1 MKRILVIFLTFVSL
15 FLQNAICAQPGP
27 PRYREQEISPGG
39 DMVIEYRYDYAK
51 EHHEVWL
58 KSIEDTLSPVF
69 LYEFSRD
76 AKVMVSPDE
85 QWLIIN
91 NHMGSDISE
100 VILFRKTTDLKFTE
114 LKTRNISRKSWQFF
128 CRKNKI
134 TNLTFHHQYVE
145 CMMWSSDSR
154 YLLLKLS
161 GYENDSNYA
170 DSWLCIYDI
179 EKDSFSTDLS
189 QMNREAVRVGFQER

>member
-1 MKRILVIFLTFVSL
+1 MKRILVIFLTFMSL
-15 FLQNAICAQPGP
+15 FLQNAICAQQSP
-27 PRYREQEISPGG
+27 PRYREQEISPSG

-100 VILFRKTTDLKFTE
+100 VILFRKTTALKFTE
-114 LKTRNISRKSWQFF
+114 LKTRNISGKSWQFF

-134 TNLTFHHQYVE
+134 TELTFHHQYAE
-145 CMMWSSDSR
+145 CLMWSSDSR

-161 GYENDSNYA
+161 GYENGSNYA

-179 EKDSFSTDLS
+179 EKDAFSTDLS
-189 QMNREAVRVGFQER
+189 QMNRKAVKVE